1 MSLAAADTTLPAK
14 RPLQPVFN
22 ERLLGLL
29 AFCILGSVFLLS
41 SAGAVTTV
49 LVLVAAALVA
59 ATATSR
65 AAFVRL
71 FTEGDTRWLA
81 WPFLIWLGAAIV
93 VASFSPYPFHKV
105 LPDNPLRFV
114 LTLSVLALAVRRP
127 PSAGWLLWSL
137 PVAAIAAF
145 AHAIYGLYWLQNWR
159 VKGWTN
165 NEIYFGNM
173 AALVCVLLVVAC
185 LMGRNMRWQV
195 RVFFLLCSLLAA
207 FASVSSGSRSS
218 ALALLALLP
227 VMAARHKDMLH
238 KLFSLLV
245 VLTLGVSAA
254 LLAASPTLQHKLRI
268 TELAVDLQQAQ
279 SKHFDTSIGA
289 RMEMWRAAWE
299 MFQQHPLVGV
309 GPKRFVVELEQRME
323 TGQTARIP
331 RFSQA
336 HSQILHAAASGGIV
350 LVLAYLCLAF
360 APIVFFVRQLRRTH
374 ADPTRHMLASM
385 GLVIIASYLLF
396 GLTNAVFDLQ
406 VYSVV
411 YPALLCLLAVMMRP
425 YPAVPGRATDPPA

>member
-1 MSLAAADTTLPAK
+1 MTTAAAESILPAK
-14 RPLQPVFN
+14 YPAPTVFN

-29 AFCILGSVFLLS
+29 AFCVLGSVFLLPA
-41 SAGAVTTV
+41 AGAVTTV
-49 LVLVAAALVA
+49 LVLVSAVVVA
-59 ATATSR
+59 ARARAR
-65 AAFVRL
+65 AAFLRL
-71 FTEGDTRWLA
+71 FTEGDQRWLA
-81 WPFLIWLGAAIV
+81 WPFLIWLAAAIV

-105 LPDNPLRFV
+105 LPDNPLRFA
-114 LTLSVLALAVRRP
+114 LALSVLALVVRRP
-127 PSAGWLLWSL
+127 PAARWLLFSL

-145 AHAIYGLYWLQNWR
+145 GHAIYGLYWLENWR

-185 LMGRNMRWQV
+185 LMGRNLRWQV

-227 VMAARHKDMLH
+227 VMAGRHKDVLH
-238 KLFSLLV
+238 KLFSVLV

-254 LLAASPTLQHKLRI
+254 LLAASPTLQQKLRI

-299 MFQQHPLVGV
+299 MFQQHPIVGV

-336 HSQILHAAASGGIV
+336 HSQILHAAASGGVV

-360 APIVFFVRQLRRTH
+360 APIVFFVRRLRQTEG
-374 ADPTRHMLASM
+374 DPDRHMLTSM
-385 GLVIIASYLLF
+385 ALVIIASFFLF

-411 YPALLCLLAVMMRP
+411 YPALLCILAVMSRP
-425 YPAVPGRATDPPA
+425 DPTALARAA